1 VLRKGRKYHEET
13 NHIRC
18 IDGSTASDSCNFSP
32 ERSRGPDDIID
43 SYRWKEVYVVKRG
56 DTLWEIAEEI
66 NSDLDPRLMV
76 AAIKK
81 VNEIETMIRVNQKI
95 VIPEK

>member
-1 VLRKGRKYHEET
+1 MNKLTISAVLMAVLLL
-13 NHIRC
+13 
-18 IDGSTASDSCNFSP
+18 TAAILAQ
-32 ERSRGPDDIID
+32 RGPDDIID

>member
-1 VLRKGRKYHEET
+1 MKKLTISAVLMAVLLL
-13 NHIRC
+13 
-18 IDGSTASDSCNFSP
+18 TAAILAQT
-32 ERSRGPDDIID
+32 GPDDIID

>member
-1 VLRKGRKYHEET
+1 MNKLTAAAVFTAVLLL
-13 NHIRC
+13 
-18 IDGSTASDSCNFSP
+18 TAAILAQT
-32 ERSRGPDDIID
+32 GPNDIIEAH
-43 SYRWKEVYVVKRG
+43 SWNEVYVVKRG

-66 NSDLDPRLMV
+66 NSDLDPRLIV

-81 VNEIETMIRVNQKI
+81 VNEIDTMIRVNQKI

>member
-1 VLRKGRKYHEET
+1 M
-13 NHIRC
+13 
-18 IDGSTASDSCNFSP
+18 
-32 ERSRGPDDIID
+32 
-43 SYRWKEVYVVKRG
+43 VKRG
-56 DTLWEIAEEI
+56 DTLWEIAEAI

>member
-1 VLRKGRKYHEET
+1 MNKLTAASVL
-13 NHIRC
+13 IAVLLL
-18 IDGSTASDSCNFSP
+18 TAAILAQT
-32 ERSRGPDDIID
+32 GPDDIID
-43 SYRWKEVYVVKRG
+43 SYSWNEVYVVNQG

-66 NSDLDPRLMV
+66 NSDLDPRLIV

-81 VNEIETMIRVNQKI
+81 VNEIDTMIRVNQKI

>member
-1 VLRKGRKYHEET
+1 MKKLTISAVLMAVLLL
-13 NHIRC
+13 
-18 IDGSTASDSCNFSP
+18 TAAILAQ
-32 ERSRGPDDIID
+32 RGPDDIID

-66 NSDLDPRLMV
+66 NSDLDPRLIV
-76 AAIKK
+76 TAIKK

>member
-1 VLRKGRKYHEET
+1 MNKLTISAVLMAVLLL
-13 NHIRC
+13 
-18 IDGSTASDSCNFSP
+18 TAAILAQT
-32 ERSRGPDDIID
+32 GPDDIID
-43 SYRWKEVYVVKRG
+43 SYSWNEVYVVKRG

-66 NSDLDPRLMV
+66 NSDLDPRLIV

-81 VNEIETMIRVNQKI
+81 VNEIDTMIRVNQKI

>member
-1 VLRKGRKYHEET
+1 MNKLT
-13 NHIRC
+13 
-18 IDGSTASDSCNFSP
+18 TASVLMAVMFLTAAILAQT
-32 ERSRGPDDIID
+32 GPDDIID
-43 SYRWKEVYVVKRG
+43 SYSWNEVYVVKRG

-66 NSDLDPRLMV
+66 NSDLDPRLIV
-76 AAIKK
+76 AAIKR

>member
-1 VLRKGRKYHEET
+1 VNKLTVASVLMAVMFL
-13 NHIRC
+13 
-18 IDGSTASDSCNFSP
+18 TAAILAQT
-32 ERSRGPDDIID
+32 GPDDIID
-43 SYRWKEVYVVKRG
+43 SYSWNEVYVIKRG

-66 NSDLDPRLMV
+66 NSDLDPRLIV

-95 VIPEK
+95 MIPDWNKRR